1 MTLTIPEPLRSDHD
15 SSQFSCGE
23 PSLDDWLKRHALK
36 NQTGSTSRT
45 YVTCEG
51 TRIAGYYTL
60 AAASI
65 LRAQATRTRNMPATI
80 PMILLGRLAVDTT
93 RQRQGLA
100 RALFRHAA
108 ERAAEAAEIIGAR
121 GVLVHALND
130 SVKQFYVALGFDESP
145 LHPLMLMISM
155 ADLRAAIQAAR

>member
-1 MTLTIPEPLRSDHD
+1 MTLTIPEPLRSEHD
-15 SSQFSCGE
+15 SSQFTCGE

-45 YVTCEG
+45 YVTCDG
-51 TRIAGYYTL
+51 ARVVGYYTL

-108 ERAAEAAEIIGAR
+108 ERTAEAAEIIGAR
-121 GVLVHALND
+121 GILVHALNE
-130 SVKQFYVALGFDESP
+130 SVKPFYIALGFEESP
-145 LHPLMLMISM
+145 LDPLVLMITM
-155 ADLRAAIQAAR
+155 NDLT